1 MIGYV
6 KGVITH
12 VKEDAVF
19 VDVHGVG
26 YRVYM
31 TEAALREVHEGKEA
45 TLFTYLNVREDALQL
60 YGFLTE
66 EEYDLFLL
74 LISVSGIGP
83 KVGMGMLSGMLPE
96 DIRFAIAS
104 ENVAVLVKLPGV
116 GKKTAERLV
125 LELKDKIGAVAVPKK
140 RDKVTPET
148 LWQAPKGPV
157 AEVIM
162 ALESLGYRADEVKDT
177 VEALAET
184 EQDVTKLLKSALGV
198 MGKRR

>member
-6 KGVITH
+6 RGVITH
-12 VKEDAVF
+12 VQLDHVLI
-19 VDVHGVG
+19 DVHGIG

-31 TEAALREVHEGKEA
+31 TEAALREVQEGKER
-45 TLFTYLNVREDALQL
+45 TVFTYLNVREDALQL

-66 EEYDLFLL
+66 AEYDLFIL

-83 KVGMGMLSGMLPE
+83 KVAMGMLSGMLPE

-104 ENVAVLVKLPGV
+104 ENVAVLVKLPGI

-140 RDKVTPET
+140 QGKVEPDT
-148 LWQAPKGPV
+148 LWEVPKGPV
-157 AEVIM
+157 AEVIA
-162 ALESLGYRADEVKDT
+162 ALVSLGYRAEEVQDT
-177 VEALAET
+177 VETLAET
-184 EQDVTKLLKSALGV
+184 EMDVTSLLKASLGA

>member
-6 KGVITH
+6 RGVITH
-12 VKEDAVF
+12 VQLDHVLI
-19 VDVHGVG
+19 DVHGIG

-31 TEAALREVHEGKEA
+31 TEAALREVQEGKER
-45 TLFTYLNVREDALQL
+45 TVFTYLNVREDALQL

-66 EEYDLFLL
+66 AEYDLFLL

-83 KVGMGMLSGMLPE
+83 KVAMGMLSGMLPD
-96 DIRFAIAS
+96 DIRLAIAS
-104 ENVAVLVKLPGV
+104 ENVAGLVKLPGI

-140 RDKVTPET
+140 QGKVEPAT
-148 LWQAPKGPV
+148 LWEVPKGPV
-157 AEVIM
+157 AEVIA
-162 ALESLGYRADEVKDT
+162 ALVSLGYRAEEVQDT
-177 VEALAET
+177 VETLAET
-184 EQDVTKLLKSALGV
+184 EMDVTSLLKASLGA